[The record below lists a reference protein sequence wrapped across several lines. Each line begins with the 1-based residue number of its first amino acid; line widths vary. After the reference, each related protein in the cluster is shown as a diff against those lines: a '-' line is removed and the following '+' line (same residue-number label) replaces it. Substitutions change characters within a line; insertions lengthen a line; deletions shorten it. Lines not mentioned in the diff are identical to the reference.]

1 MVKTM
6 PNNTIEITRKTKE
19 TDITLKLKLNSQAPA
34 IEIDT
39 GIGFF
44 DHMLTALALHGKMDL
59 TLLCKGDLEVD
70 SHHTIEDCG
79 IALGQAF
86 AQATADKT
94 GLTRYGSAFIPM
106 DEALAFACVD
116 ISNRPY
122 LVFDCDFKY
131 EKIGQLDSQMVVE
144 FFRAFAYNGLITL
157 HIRLEYGENDHHKA
171 EGVFKA
177 VAHCLRIATTRVDG
191 QLLSTKGVL

>member
-1 MVKTM
+1 MSNTPVK
-6 PNNTIEITRKTKE
+6 IVRKTKE
-19 TDITLKLKLNSQAPA
+19 TDIDLSLQLNSTAP
-34 IEIDT
+34 IIDIDT

-59 TLLCKGDLEVD
+59 TLKCTGDIYVD

-86 AQATADKT
+86 AEATQDKT

-122 LVFDCDFKY
+122 LVFDCDFKF
-131 EKIGQLDSQMVVE
+131 EKIGQLDSQMIVE

-171 EGVFKA
+171 EGIFKA
-177 VAHCLRIATTRVDG
+177 VAHCLRIATTKTNG
-191 QLLSTKGVL
+191 ELLSTKGVL

>member
-1 MVKTM
+1 MSNTPVK
-6 PNNTIEITRKTKE
+6 IVRKTKE
-19 TDITLKLKLNSQAPA
+19 TDIDLSLQLNSTAP
-34 IEIDT
+34 IIDIDT

-59 TLLCKGDLEVD
+59 TLKCTGDIYVD

-94 GLTRYGSAFIPM
+94 GLTRYGSAYIPM

-116 ISNRPY
+116 ISNRPF

-131 EKIGQLDSQMVVE
+131 EKIGQLDSQMIVE
-144 FFRAFAYNGLITL
+144 FFRAFAYNGLVTL
-157 HIRLEYGENDHHKA
+157 HVRLMYGENDHHKA
-171 EGVFKA
+171 EGLFKA
-177 VAHCLRIATTRVDG
+177 VAHCLRIATTRTDG
-191 QLLSTKGVL
+191 ELLSTKGVL